1 MAQDKRIMYSLG
13 GGIRLRH
20 LRSLRAAFAR
30 QSFLTL
36 AKKPSFNLWKFS
48 GIPNFPKLPPL
59 LLMSLLTRCYTRPG
73 YMYRN
78 RRTVDEE
85 EEGEDDK
92 AVGRGRSF
100 FFFCESLLQGWRNG
114 GGCCKTGHLCSRG
127 SLRFWIWSLNRFS
140 NK

>member
-1 MAQDKRIMYSLG
+1 MYSLG

-92 AVGRGRSF
+92 AVGRVADPSF
-100 FFFCESLLQGWRNG
+100 SSANLFY
-114 GGCCKTGHLCSRG
+114 RG
-127 SLRFWIWSLNRFS
+127 DVTAGDVAKQDICVLEEVCAFGSDR
-140 NK
+140 